1 MPPETASPD
10 PAKDPATSAAAA
22 VTDEAPAFRAGFQR
36 WSLRV
41 RSRLA
46 LSNVLTG
53 AAIGLLIGA
62 GVSVAA
68 WQTRHGSLRPSGAAA
83 GLLGAAVGL
92 FVARRKRW
100 SDPHVALYL
109 DGKLDADE
117 AISTAVEM
125 EARAVDDGPA
135 RAVVLSQAA
144 QALAGATA
152 KRVRAP
158 MFRPVHLALP
168 LAAAAIAWVSVLPL
182 PPAKASALPPPGSD
196 KVQLAQVSGLEKII
210 KLGEIDARD
219 EAQKER
225 LKKLSEE
232 AKRIREKLREGAEK
246 REVQADIAKLRDSI
260 TAERLSLGDGQQRAG
275 MESALGKMGENPN
288 FKDAEKALGDRDLV
302 KFDEEMEKLA
312 NKLEKKD
319 REQAKKTLEEAAE
332 AAKKAGA
339 PDVAKELEKQKQL
352 MDERSKKGEKLREL
366 AKELGEGLPEEGK
379 EALKDFE
386 GSGSGKDQ
394 QKLAEELDK
403 ALGKMTPEQRKQLA
417 ENLKKKMAAAP
428 EEGGGKGPSKQQLK
442 EMAEQL
448 GTPEGQKQLEEELK
462 KMAEEPAPGSEEA
475 ERQKQLGE
483 AEEGAGEAEGEVNG
497 MPMPVEAQGGKDGKD
512 GKGGKGKDG
521 KDGKGKGGKDGK
533 DGKDGKGSAG
543 HSEGGGPGDHAGQT
557 GVIEGG
563 DLKSRANAKVNKGKP
578 MPGMVM
584 GRSAGKAGDTANLGG
599 TGALGEAAPGEIG
612 GVERSD
618 VPEEYRE
625 QVGRY
630 FQPK

>member
-1 MPPETASPD
+1 MPSETASPD
-10 PAKDPATSAAAA
+10 PAPEPVTSAAAA
-22 VTDEAPAFRAGFQR
+22 VNDGAPAFRAGFQR
-36 WSLRV
+36 WSRRV

-46 LSNVLTG
+46 LSRVLTG

-62 GVSVAA
+62 GVSAAA

-92 FVARRKRW
+92 FVARKKRW

-125 EARAVDDGPA
+125 ETRADDERPA
-135 RAVVLSQAA
+135 RAVVLSQAT
-144 QALAGATA
+144 QALAGATR

-158 MFRPVHLALP
+158 MLRPVHLALP
-168 LAAAAIAWVSVLPL
+168 LAAAAIVWVSTLPL
-182 PPAKASALPPPGSD
+182 PPAKASTLPPPGSD
-196 KVQLAQVSGLEKII
+196 KVQLAQVAGLEKII
-210 KLGEIDARD
+210 KLGEVDARD

-225 LKKLSEE
+225 LKKLAEE
-232 AKRIREKLREGAEK
+232 ARRIREKLREGAEK

-275 MESALGKMGENPN
+275 MESALGKLGENPN

-302 KFDEEMEKLA
+302 KFDEEMERLA
-312 NKLEKKD
+312 NKLEKND
-319 REQAKKTLEEAAE
+319 REQAKKTLEDAAE

-352 MDERSKKGEKLREL
+352 LDERSKKGEKLREL

-379 EALKDFE
+379 EALKDFA

-428 EEGGGKGPSKQQLK
+428 EEGGGKGPSKKQLK
-442 EMAEQL
+442 EMADQL
-448 GTPEGQKQLEEELK
+448 GTPEGQKQLEDELK

-497 MPMPVEAQGGKDGKD
+497 TPMPMPVAGQGE
-512 GKGGKGKDG
+512 
-521 KDGKGKGGKDGK
+521 GKDGK
-533 DGKDGKGSAG
+533 DGKDGKGEGQAG

-563 DLKSRANAKVNKGKP
+563 DLKSRANAKINKGKP
-578 MPGMVM
+578 MPGRVM

-599 TGALGEAAPGEIG
+599 TGALGQAAPGEIG